1 MFPYS
6 FAQITRTEMNFHP
19 TLHAF
24 IHTQAHKHTH
34 TEAGIQFFPLG
45 PLLLS
50 PDISQRGF
58 HVGSWNTLTAAFPHS
73 RAMFSF
79 SCLAPTAL
87 PMNSCHLVL
96 VPLSC
101 LTKTHRKIILS
112 VCFSQRPT
120 RMEIHAIHPSSPHSS
135 SGLAL
140 IRNTSLLP
148 ELQCWSSLT
157 YQGTQTLTND
167 DGRK

>member
-1 MFPYS
+1 MFLYS

-19 TLHAF
+19 TLLAF
-24 IHTQAHKHTH
+24 IHTHAHKHTD

-45 PLLLS
+45 LLLLS

-58 HVGSWNTLTAAFPHS
+58 HVGSWNTPTAASPPT
-73 RAMFSF
+73 AAPGF
-79 SCLAPTAL
+79 SCLAPTPF

-101 LTKTHRKIILS
+101 LTKTHWKIILS
-112 VCFSQRPT
+112 VCFSQRPI
-120 RMEIHAIHPSSPHSS
+120 RMEIHAIHPTSLCSS

-140 IRNTSLLP
+140 IHNTSLLP
-148 ELQCWSSLT
+148 EWQCWSSPAH
-157 YQGTQTLTND
+157 QGT
-167 DGRK
+167 